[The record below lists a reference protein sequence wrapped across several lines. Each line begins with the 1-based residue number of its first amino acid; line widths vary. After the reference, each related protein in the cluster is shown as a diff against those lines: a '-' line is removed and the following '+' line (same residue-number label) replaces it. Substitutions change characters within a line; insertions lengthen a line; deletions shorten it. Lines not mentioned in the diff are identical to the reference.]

1 MIEGPTEY
9 VNARCIGC
17 KINMESLGLFQ
28 KPPLGGMPNTKLGN
42 HGTPNAHNCCFVP
55 FYHVWGPAWKKFIQI
70 AFGWGLHANIPHSS
84 GSLRVHQTPQRA
96 QVFFKFLL
104 GKLGCN
110 LWKAPLN
117 WDIVYWAGGVLWLLH
132 ITRIILLKYFSIWLW
147 GIDNTLQNISHIQI
161 ECEEYSIQ

>member
-1 MIEGPTEY
+1 MWMQDALDVKSTWSRLDSFKNHLLE
-9 VNARCIGC
+9 V
-17 KINMESLGLFQ
+17 GLTQNWETMALRTLTTVALFRFIMC
-28 KPPLGGMPNTKLGN
+28 G
-42 HGTPNAHNCCFVP
+42 
-55 FYHVWGPAWKKFIQI
+55 GPAWKKFIQI

-117 WDIVYWAGGVLWLLH
+117 WDIVYWARGVLWLLH

-161 ECEEYSIQ
+161 ECEGYSIQ